1 MDDSTQTEDAAKATR
16 EELLIDVRFLI
27 VVGGLLLL
35 ILVVVGLLFVRER
48 SRRSFFQ
55 ARATI
60 LERRLEGLQDTRA
73 LLERASGGGIAPD
86 EVTVGELTIEGRT
99 RKILEVP
106 PEVGIRLGLSPGV
119 LLKVGELPEGQPG
132 TGPNDTRPGDPNG

>member
-1 MDDSTQTEDAAKATR
+1 MDDSTQTEDTPKPAR

-48 SRRSFFQ
+48 SRRNFFQ

-60 LERRLEGLQDTRA
+60 LERRLEGLEDTRA
-73 LLERASGGGIAPD
+73 LLQRSTGGRIAPE
-86 EVTVGELTIEGRT
+86 EVTVGELTIEGQT

-106 PEVGIRLGLSPGV
+106 AEVGIRLGLSPGV
-119 LLKVGELPEGQPG
+119 LLKVGELPESRRGID
-132 TGPNDTRPGDPNG
+132 PNDSQPADPNV